1 VERADAAVIY
11 DAGREVVI
19 DVLLRMDRQI
29 RVLTAQVER
38 QGERIAALEAKL
50 AANSRNSSRPPS
62 TDRPGK
68 APKRAAKDLSPRK
81 PGGQSGHQG
90 HGRELLPIAAV
101 DEVVEHWPLS
111 CGCGHLFTE
120 RERVA
125 VGPVARHQIEEL
137 PRLAVRVIEHQCPR
151 VSCPDCGGQPRAE
164 LPPDVAGSAFG
175 PRFQAAVAALVIRN
189 RVSRLDAVELLEEL
203 FGARISTGAIEAI
216 LTRTGDALQE
226 PCRDLLEQVQA
237 SAALNIDETGWR
249 LKGVQRALWGAFTD
263 RLAVFRIAADRHE
276 DHARALLNGHQGVV
290 TSDRW
295 WAYNHLP
302 LARRQVCWSHLR
314 RDFQAQAESLDAQAE
329 LGNAGLQVCET
340 VFTAFQAF
348 QDTNDR
354 AELRRC
360 VRAAQRELKPILRRY
375 SGKAPR
381 NKRTR
386 GLARNLLKVW
396 PALWTF
402 ARIPGVTPTN
412 NHAERGLRGAV
423 IARKLSLGSQ
433 STEGET
439 RTTRLLAASVTCR
452 LQRRSLFDYLT
463 ELHAAHSAGAPLP
476 LLT

>member
-1 VERADAAVIY
+1 MDGAEAGAIY
-11 DAGREVVI
+11 DAGREVVVE
-19 DVLLRMDRQI
+19 VLLRMDLQI

-38 QGERIAALEAKL
+38 QGERIAVLEAKL

-62 TDRPGK
+62 TDKPGK
-68 APKRAAKDLSPRK
+68 APKRTGKERSPRK
-81 PGGQSGHQG
+81 QGGQTGHEG
-90 HGRELLPIAAV
+90 RGRELLPTAAV
-101 DEVVEHWPLS
+101 DEVVEHWPLL

-120 RERVA
+120 GERVA
-125 VGPVARHQIEEL
+125 VGALARHQVEEL

-151 VSCPDCGGQPRAE
+151 VSCPDCGGSPRAE
-164 LPPDVAGSAFG
+164 LPPEIVGSAFG
-175 PRFQAAVAALVIRN
+175 PRFQAAVAALVVRN

-203 FGARISTGAIEAI
+203 FGARISTGAVDAI
-216 LTRTGDALQE
+216 LTRTGDALAE
-226 PCRDLLEQVQA
+226 PYLDLLEQVRA
-237 SAALNIDETGWR
+237 SPALNMDETGWR

-263 RLAVFRIAADRHE
+263 RLAVFQIRADRHE
-276 DHARALLNGHQGVV
+276 DHARALLTGHTGVV

-302 LARRQVCWSHLR
+302 LPRRQVCWSHLR
-314 RDFQAQAESLDAQAE
+314 RDFQAQAEGPGAQAE
-329 LGNAGLQVCET
+329 LGKAGLQICDQ

-354 AELRRC
+354 VALKRC
-360 VRAAQRELKPILRRY
+360 MRAAQRELKPVLRRY
-375 SGKAPR
+375 CGKAPR

-402 ARIPGVTPTN
+402 ARVPGVTPTN

-433 STEGET
+433 STDGET
-439 RTTRLLAASVTCR
+439 RTARLLSASITCR
-452 LQRRSLFDYLT
+452 LQNRSLFDYLT
-463 ELHAAHSAGAPLP
+463 ELHATSAIGAPAP